1 MLNKIYYVKNSLTL
15 TIWTIIYQTVRGV
28 CFSAQHVK
36 EEASSLLL
44 KAYFNLKTNTLQR
57 RLCCNLM
64 Y

>member
-36 EEASSLLL
+36 EERSQFPAV
-44 KAYFNLKTNTLQR
+44 KNIF
-57 RLCCNLM
+57 
-64 Y
+64 